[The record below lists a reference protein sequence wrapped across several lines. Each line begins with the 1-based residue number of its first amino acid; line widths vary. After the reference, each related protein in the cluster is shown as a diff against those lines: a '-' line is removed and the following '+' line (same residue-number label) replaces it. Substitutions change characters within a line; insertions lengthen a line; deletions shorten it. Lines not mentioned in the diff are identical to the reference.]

1 MKKDKNKLKK
11 ENDMKVIFSLIELGK
26 FENAIKLCE
35 EILEVNPQCKDC
47 LRIIIMINMQSKK
60 WHESVDL
67 INKLINIENNNA
79 VNYNLKGVILY
90 AMNENSNAIQ
100 NFEKAIEI
108 KFDYSEAY
116 YNLGLVLQKLNK
128 FKDAINSYSKAIN
141 FTNNYSEAYN
151 NIGNCFLEIKSIE
164 NALKYFNKAIE
175 LNKDFSQAYFNRALA
190 LKELNYIDEA
200 IKNYD
205 KALNIN
211 NNFAEAYNNKG
222 NLLIDLKMVKE
233 AYVCLEKAFKIDPTI
248 KFLFGQLIFTKMQM
262 CDWTNFELQVEK
274 LKENIY
280 KNNKV
285 STCLTVLA
293 LIDSPEIQKKSAEI
307 WTNYKYPTKP
317 LLEPIIKNNNLK
329 IKLGYYSSDFHN
341 HATSILINELFKLHD
356 KSKFELIAFSYG
368 PKIDD
373 DMRKQLIKDF
383 DIFNDVHNNTD
394 EEIAIMSR
402 QMNIDIAIDLKGIT
416 KNERMGI
423 FSHRAAPIQVNY
435 LGYPGTTGTN
445 YIEYIMA
452 DKIVITTDT
461 EKFYSEKIIY
471 LPDSYQVNDRKRE
484 RDNQIVNKQEYGLPD
499 NSFVFCCFNNSYKIN
514 PFIFDVWMKLL
525 KSIDGSVLWL
535 LEDNQSAV
543 FNLQNEAKKR
553 GVSSDRLIFAKRM
566 HNLDHLKRHAA
577 ADLFLDTFPC
587 NAHTTASDA
596 LWAGLPLLTIKGESF
611 ASRVAASLLNAIK
624 LPELITDSIDNYAKL
639 AIELAED
646 PTRLGHIKE
655 KLDKN
660 ILSTPLFDS
669 KLFTLNIEKA
679 YLKIYSRYQN
689 NLEPENIII

>member
-1 MKKDKNKLKK
+1 
-11 ENDMKVIFSLIELGK
+11 V
-26 FENAIKLCE
+26 
-35 EILEVNPQCKDC
+35 
-47 LRIIIMINMQSKK
+47 
-60 WHESVDL
+60 
-67 INKLINIENNNA
+67 
-79 VNYNLKGVILY
+79 
-90 AMNENSNAIQ
+90 
-100 NFEKAIEI
+100 EKA
-108 KFDYSEAY
+108 Y
-116 YNLGLVLQKLNK
+116 
-128 FKDAINSYSKAIN
+128 
-141 FTNNYSEAYN
+141 
-151 NIGNCFLEIKSIE
+151 
-164 NALKYFNKAIE
+164 
-175 LNKDFSQAYFNRALA
+175 
-190 LKELNYIDEA
+190 
-200 IKNYD
+200 
-205 KALNIN
+205 
-211 NNFAEAYNNKG
+211 
-222 NLLIDLKMVKE
+222 
-233 AYVCLEKAFKIDPTI
+233 KIDPTI

-262 CDWTNFELQVEK
+262 CDWTNFQSQVDK

-423 FSHRAAPIQVNY
+423 FSRRVAPIQVNY
-435 LGYPGTTGTN
+435 LGYPGTTGAN
-445 YIEYIMA
+445 YFEYIIA
-452 DKIVITTDT
+452 DKILITTDT

-471 LPDSYQVNDRKRE
+471 LPDSYQVNDRNRE
-484 RDNQIVNKQEYGLPD
+484 RGNQIVNKQEYGLPD

-514 PFIFDVWMKLL
+514 PIIFDVWMKIL
-525 KSIDGSVLWL
+525 KCIDGSVLWL
-535 LEDNQSAV
+535 LEDNQIAV
-543 FNLQNEAKKR
+543 FNLKNEAEKR
-553 GVSSDRLIFAKRM
+553 GVSSERLIFAKRM
-566 HNLDHLKRHAA
+566 NNLDHLKRHGA
-577 ADLFLDTFPC
+577 ADLFLDTYPC

-596 LWAGLPLLTIKGESF
+596 LWAGLPILTIKGESF

-624 LPELITDSIDNYAKL
+624 IPELITDSIENYEKL